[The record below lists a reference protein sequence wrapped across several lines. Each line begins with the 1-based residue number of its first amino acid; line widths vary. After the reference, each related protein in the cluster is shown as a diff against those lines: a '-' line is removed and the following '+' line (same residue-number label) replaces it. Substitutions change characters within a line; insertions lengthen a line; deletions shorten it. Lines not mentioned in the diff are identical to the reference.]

1 MPPQHSSRL
10 RRIPTKVP
18 NTIRKYRLA
27 LGITQREL
35 AARLGIHSNTISE
48 WERGLTCPAAEP
60 LLRLAKILCT
70 LAESLYPQFYAHDET
85 SETAIATAS

>member
-10 RRIPTKVP
+10 RRVP
-18 NTIRKYRLA
+18 PKTPNSIRKYRLA

-35 AARLGIHSNTISE
+35 VARLGIHPNTMSE

-60 LLRLAKILCT
+60 LLRLAKVLST
-70 LAESLYPQFYAHDET
+70 LAESLYPQFYVHHE
-85 SETAIATAS
+85 SESVTAAAA